1 MTTLYVTHPRC
12 ADHDL
17 PFHPE
22 HAGRIRAVWKR
33 IDESGLLGRVQALE
47 AEPVDEAQILA
58 VHDAEYLKA
67 LQFSAQQDRTL
78 HLDSDTYIN
87 PESYEISRLSAGGVV
102 MAANRVVTGA
112 ASNAFVA
119 TRPPGHHAV
128 RQRGMGFCLLSN
140 VAIAAQAMID
150 THRLERILIVDY
162 DVHHG
167 NGTEAIFYDRPDVMF
182 ISTHQ
187 YPLYPMTGAARD
199 TGVGKSEGFTLNLP
213 MPKNCG
219 DQRYLEVFEQVII
232 PAARRYRPQLILVSA
247 GYDAHWADP
256 LAQMRLT
263 LNGFAELGRR
273 LKMLADELCAG
284 KIVFAMEGGYYV
296 EALAYGMV
304 NVGHILLGEPTID
317 PLGEPDDI
325 LPEPPLESLI
335 KQVRQIHKLT

>member
-12 ADHDL
+12 AEHDL

-33 IDESGLLGRVQALE
+33 IGESGLLERVQAVE
-47 AEPVDEAQILA
+47 AEPASEAQILA
-58 VHDAEYLKA
+58 VHDADYLKA
-67 LQFSAQQDRTL
+67 LQASAQQGQTL

-87 PESYEISRLSAGGVV
+87 PQSYEISRLSAGGVV
-102 MAANRVVTGA
+102 LAADHVVTGKA
-112 ASNAFVA
+112 DNAFVV

-128 RQRGMGFCLLSN
+128 RQRGMGFCLLNN
-140 VAIAAQAMID
+140 VAIGAQAMID
-150 THRLERILIVDY
+150 ARGLERILIVDY

-167 NGTEAIFYDRPDVMF
+167 NGTEAIFYDRPDVLF

-187 YPLYPMTGAARD
+187 YPLYPMTGAVKD
-199 TGVGKSEGFTLNLP
+199 TGIGRGEGCTLNLP

-219 DQRYLEVFEQVII
+219 DQRYIEVFDQVII

-263 LNGFAELGRR
+263 LNGFAELGQR
-273 LKMLADELCAG
+273 LKALAGELCGG
-284 KIVFAMEGGYYV
+284 KIVFVMEGGYYV

-304 NVGHILLGEPTID
+304 NVGHILLGETPVD
-317 PLGEPDDI
+317 PLGEPDDSI
-325 LPEPPLESLI
+325 PEPSLTALI
-335 KQVRQIHKLT
+335 EQVQRIHNL

>member
-12 ADHDL
+12 AEHDL

-22 HAGRIRAVWKR
+22 HAGRIRAVWNR
-33 IDESGLLGRVQALE
+33 IEESGVLERVQAVQ
-47 AEPVDEAQILA
+47 AEPVSEAQILA
-58 VHDAEYLKA
+58 VHDADYLKA
-67 LQFSAQQDRTL
+67 LQSSAQQGQTL

-87 PESYEISRLSAGGVV
+87 PQSYEISRLSAGGVV
-102 MAANRVVTGA
+102 LAADRVLTGA
-112 ASNAFVA
+112 ADNAFVV

-128 RQRGMGFCLLSN
+128 RQRGMGFCLLGN
-140 VAIAAQAMID
+140 VAIGAQAMID
-150 THRLERILIVDY
+150 THRLERVLIVDY

-187 YPLYPMTGAARD
+187 YPLYPMTGAVRD
-199 TGVGKSEGFTLNLP
+199 IGIGKGEGCTLNLP
-213 MPKNCG
+213 MPKHCG
-219 DQRYLEVFEQVII
+219 DQRYIEVFERVII

-263 LNGFAELGRR
+263 LNGFAELGLR
-273 LKMLADELCAG
+273 LKALADELCSG
-284 KIVFAMEGGYYV
+284 KIVFVMEGGYYV

-304 NVGHILLGEPTID
+304 NVGHILLGEATVD
-317 PLGEPDDI
+317 PLGEPDDSI
-325 LPEPPLESLI
+325 PEPSLTALI
-335 KQVRQIHKLT
+335 EQVQRIHKL